1 MQKFTLHYVKRQTT
15 VLQYAL
21 VLCLLL
27 SIGLSIFSEWHNP
40 SHVLQTD
47 QHCALCLNAHNLD
60 NTVPVNFADVLE
72 QHQPNIIVSLLIVA
86 NVTRI
91 VAATGN
97 RDPPYVL

>member
-1 MQKFTLHYVKRQTT
+1 MQKFSLHHVKRQTT

-21 VLCLLL
+21 VLCLLF

-60 NTVPVNFADVLE
+60 NTVPVNF
-72 QHQPNIIVSLLIVA
+72 VSLLEQRQPNNIVNTLIVA
-86 NVTRI
+86 HVTRV

-97 RDPPYVL
+97 RDPPNVL

>member
-1 MQKFTLHYVKRQTT
+1 MQTLSLHHVKSRTK
-15 VLQYAL
+15 VSRYAL

-60 NTVPVNFADVLE
+60 NAFPVDTTNELE
-72 QHQPNIIVSLLIVA
+72 HTRSYQAFVVFVVTQLTRFVA
-86 NVTRI
+86 S
-91 VAATGN
+91 TGN
-97 RDPPYVL
+97 RDPPDTL